1 MSDWIDSLAYE
12 GHTLDPHE
20 RLERSERLS
29 LRIRMIWHRMGPGY
43 PLTTRQIATL
53 LPKDLAKRFDD
64 RTHLYKSISALMRH
78 AVNRGEFIGQ
88 DGEYEKLAEVR
99 PPAAGIPKKDR
110 TAWMYRVVDRCM
122 CEGVLDPDQIR
133 NEVPPA
139 LNRAYRTPEAVTG
152 AILEVQRRIFCADTG
167 SYQASAMEVLGIPTQ
182 HSLTGY
188 EVQEIL
194 RAIRRGEIEIDR
206 GLADQFRLRIEF
218 YPGGDF
224 DPSEVS
230 FIENL
235 GSHEAAQIAYLEAR
249 DASGLDLRRFLP
261 GEVFDHTGEHVARIS
276 YDGRLWA
283 PDPLTTGGTPLAE
296 APVRRDPEDVL
307 VWMVGTRDSVLQ
319 DAYTAGPDN
328 APDLLKL
335 AMREG
340 EILIGKDRRGEVRVV
355 REMGPDGCV
364 DLPGGL
370 DALRADDAPEP

>member
-1 MSDWIDSLAYE
+1 
-12 GHTLDPHE
+12 
-20 RLERSERLS
+20 
-29 LRIRMIWHRMGPGY
+29 
-43 PLTTRQIATL
+43 L

-99 PPAAGIPKKDR
+99 PPAARIPKKDR

-139 LNRAYRTPEAVTG
+139 LNRAYGTPEAVTG

-224 DPSEVS
+224 DPSEVR

-235 GSHEAAQIAYLEAR
+235 GSHEAAQIAYLDAR

>member
-1 MSDWIDSLAYE
+1 MSDWIDNLKYE
-12 GHTLDPHE
+12 GHTIDPQEKLD
-20 RLERSERLS
+20 RSERLAQQ
-29 LRIRMIWHRMGPGY
+29 IRLIWDRMEPGD
-43 PLTTRQIATL
+43 LMSTRQMAAQ
-53 LPKDLAKRFDD
+53 LPRDLALQFEA
-64 RTHLYKSISALMRH
+64 RTHLYKSVSALMRH
-78 AVNRGEFIGQ
+78 AVNRGEFLGKEG
-88 DGEYEKLAEVR
+88 DYEKLAEIR
-99 PPAAGIPKKDR
+99 PPVARIPKKDR
-110 TAWMYRVVDRCM
+110 TAWMYRLVDRCM

-139 LNRAYRTPEAVTG
+139 LNLAYGTPEAVTG

-194 RAIRRGEIEIDR
+194 GAIRRGEIEIDR
-206 GLADQFRLRIEF
+206 GSPDQFRLRLEF

-224 DPSEVS
+224 DPSEVRFVEGLES
-230 FIENL
+230 P
-235 GSHEAAQIAYLEAR
+235 EAAQIAYLDAR

-283 PDPLTTGGTPLAE
+283 PDPLTTGGVPLAE
-296 APVRRDPEDVL
+296 APVRPDPEADL

-328 APDLLKL
+328 APDLLK
-335 AMREG
+335 MGMMEG

-355 REMGPDGCV
+355 REMGPDGLV
-364 DLPGGL
+364 DLPDRL
-370 DALRADDAPEP
+370 DALRPDESPEP